1 MKYYLKKIIE
11 NSLIFLVKLY
21 QYLISPLFGPNCR
34 FQPTCSA
41 YLLESV
47 EKHGLRTGLKLGFKR
62 ISKCH
67 PWGGHGLDLV
77 PDKK

>member
-1 MKYYLKKIIE
+1 
-11 NSLIFLVKLY
+11 
-21 QYLISPLFGPNCR
+21 
-34 FQPTCSA
+34 
-41 YLLESV
+41 LESV